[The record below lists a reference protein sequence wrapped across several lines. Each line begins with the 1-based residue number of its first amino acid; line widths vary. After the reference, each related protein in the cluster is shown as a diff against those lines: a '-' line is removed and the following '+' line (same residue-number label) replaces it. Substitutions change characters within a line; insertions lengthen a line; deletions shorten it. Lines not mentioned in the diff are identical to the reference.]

1 MKLQKKAAVVS
12 SLIGSLLMAV
22 TLTAA
27 EGDPVI
33 EPRAAEVLRSM
44 GTYMNGLSQFTFS
57 ATNTHDFVMTGNQ
70 KITMFARSNVSV
82 KRPNRVRSDRVGEV
96 VDLQFFD
103 DGSALTLYGP
113 GDNFYAQREFDQNL
127 HAVFD
132 HLRDELGLE
141 VPAGDLLYA
150 DPAEEML
157 AAAESGTYVGL
168 ADVGGVMCHHLAFRT
183 PDVDWQI
190 WIETGDRPLPRRYSL
205 FSKWVAS
212 APESTVEIHDWNV
225 SASLPNSMFQFR
237 PPNGAKRIVFADLSE
252 GEEDAEEA
260 AR

>member
-190 WIETGDRPLPRRYSL
+190 WIETGIVRYRDGTRCSRNGLPALPSRQLRSMTGTYQRLCPIRCSNFGHL
-205 FSKWVAS
+205 TG
-212 APESTVEIHDWNV
+212 PRES
-225 SASLPNSMFQFR
+225 SS
-237 PPNGAKRIVFADLSE
+237 RI
-252 GEEDAEEA
+252 
-260 AR
+260 